1 MTPTHA
7 PLSFTTGDVPAAS
20 AVLQAT
26 ATHLQARG
34 HTLWPP
40 DRLTPQHLQRHY
52 PPGGWHVAWT
62 GAAATREPV
71 GCFCLLTSDPPFWP
85 DDPPGEALYLHK
97 LAVHPSAQG
106 QGLAHTL
113 LREAARV
120 TALAGRPWLKLDT
133 DAARP
138 ALPSPSLQVSQT
150 VAPPAAHAMLCAP
163 ILRAPPLPR
172 PAKTTTAS
180 RTSAMR
186 RCVLT

>member
-1 MTPTHA
+1 MTPIYG
-7 PLSFTTGDVPAAS
+7 PLSFTTGDVQAAS
-20 AVLQAT
+20 TVLQAT
-26 ATHLQARG
+26 ATQLQARG
-34 HTLWPP
+34 RTLWPP

-62 GAAATREPV
+62 GAAATREAV

-138 ALPSPSLQVSQT
+138 ALHHLYDSFGFERCGQRDVFGLT
-150 VAPPAAHAMLCAP
+150 VILYRLPVRAAGGG
-163 ILRAPPLPR
+163 LP
-172 PAKTTTAS
+172 
-180 RTSAMR
+180 
-186 RCVLT
+186 

>member
-7 PLSFTTGDVPAAS
+7 PLSFTTGNVQAAS

-26 ATHLQARG
+26 ATQLQARG

-40 DRLTPQHLQRHY
+40 DRLTPQHLQRHD

-62 GAAATREPV
+62 GAAATREAV

-138 ALPSPSLQVSQT
+138 ALHHLYDSFGFERCGQREVFGLT
-150 VAPPAAHAMLCAP
+150 VILYRLPVPAAGGG
-163 ILRAPPLPR
+163 LP
-172 PAKTTTAS
+172 
-180 RTSAMR
+180 
-186 RCVLT
+186 